1 MDVDYKYNFE
11 DSFLEVKN
19 ILDNR
24 HKANNRKNR
33 VTILE
38 EATQR
43 LIELYSNWQR
53 ELFYKELEQESIPL
67 SYLNRIND
75 KISNL
80 IFQYLEN
87 IEECTDEERQLLFET
102 LSNSKNSEQIK
113 LFFKIINN
121 SLSNNNTDSV
131 IKFTRY
137 LESLLAS
144 NPNIFFSSKLS
155 LHETITIRRMFKVV
169 KRHFITTKLDTQK
182 QLSLLNHIEKK
193 INLFYDF
200 NDFYFNN
207 LVNKT
212 NFEVSIFSRKI
223 SSVQL
228 TLSVKDGKDIL
239 IGLIQYLKLPKKY
252 IEYINSVYFQ
262 FVINDP
268 SKYQDSFEEKQLWT
282 TYPIVFVNWNF
293 DISSLFLAAH
303 ELGHAIYEM
312 EYGEIKEDLSEVP
325 SSLFEN
331 YLFQYLLS
339 ESSPLNYSE
348 RFLVREQYQYIFLD
362 RVFGQAMIV
371 HFMNDIIKSQ
381 NLSLS
386 LVNQIWY
393 KVRCFYLNGSKNQIS
408 KYDYKWLISPHI
420 LRGDSNF
427 NYLKNWLISIYIM
440 QEQSTYYNLDQIGK
454 YEKIENEILC
464 EASFNFFKKL
474 KE

>member
-193 INLFYDF
+193 
-200 NDFYFNN
+200 
-207 LVNKT
+207 
-212 NFEVSIFSRKI
+212 
-223 SSVQL
+223 
-228 TLSVKDGKDIL
+228 
-239 IGLIQYLKLPKKY
+239 
-252 IEYINSVYFQ
+252 
-262 FVINDP
+262 
-268 SKYQDSFEEKQLWT
+268 
-282 TYPIVFVNWNF
+282 
-293 DISSLFLAAH
+293 
-303 ELGHAIYEM
+303 
-312 EYGEIKEDLSEVP
+312 
-325 SSLFEN
+325 
-331 YLFQYLLS
+331 
-339 ESSPLNYSE
+339 
-348 RFLVREQYQYIFLD
+348 
-362 RVFGQAMIV
+362 
-371 HFMNDIIKSQ
+371 
-381 NLSLS
+381 
-386 LVNQIWY
+386 
-393 KVRCFYLNGSKNQIS
+393 
-408 KYDYKWLISPHI
+408 
-420 LRGDSNF
+420 
-427 NYLKNWLISIYIM
+427 
-440 QEQSTYYNLDQIGK
+440 
-454 YEKIENEILC
+454 
-464 EASFNFFKKL
+464 
-474 KE
+474 